1 MQPPVQPPAQPP
13 VLCYHRIGGPRE
25 LGVTRV
31 ARAVF
36 ARHMTALAQAGWR
49 SLRLAEFAR
58 LVRAPGS
65 AAPAPAAFLLTFD
78 DGYASLAEYAYPVL
92 RDLGFTAATFLVTD
106 YVGRTNAWDVR
117 YTRRRLAHLD
127 WETAE
132 RWQARG
138 FEFASHTA
146 SHARLT
152 WLGDE
157 QAAEELARSRA
168 VLVRRLGPAAGR
180 AVAYPFGAR
189 DARIERLAAAAGY
202 EVGFG
207 GVRASG
213 RLLDLARLP
222 VYCWEVGA
230 VPLGLR
236 RDPLGA
242 LARTAAHLANR
253 CAVGTSWMLRLERAL
268 GRTSVTADSPR

>member
-1 MQPPVQPPAQPP
+1 
-13 VLCYHRIGGPRE
+13 VLCYHRIGGPLE

-31 ARAVF
+31 ARAGF
-36 ARHMTALAQAGWR
+36 ARHMTALARAGWR
-49 SLRLAEFAR
+49 SLRLAEVAR
-58 LVRAPGS
+58 LVREPDAPLAG
-65 AAPAPAAFLLTFD
+65 PPAFLLTFD
-78 DGYASLAEYAYPVL
+78 DGYASLADYAYPLL
-92 RDLGFTAATFLVTD
+92 RDLGFTPVTFLVTD
-106 YVGRTNAWDVR
+106 YVGGTNVWDVR

-127 WETAE
+127 WGAAE
-132 RWQARG
+132 RWQACG

-157 QAAEELARSRA
+157 EAAEELERSRA
-168 VLVRRLGPAAGR
+168 ALVRRLGPAAGR
-180 AVAYPFGAR
+180 AVAYPFGAC

-213 RLLDLARLP
+213 RPLALPRLP
-222 VYCWEVGA
+222 VYCWDAGA

-236 RDPLGA
+236 RDRLGA

-253 CAVGTSWMLRLERAL
+253 CAVGTSWLLRLGQAL
-268 GRTSVTADSPR
+268 GRAPATADSPR